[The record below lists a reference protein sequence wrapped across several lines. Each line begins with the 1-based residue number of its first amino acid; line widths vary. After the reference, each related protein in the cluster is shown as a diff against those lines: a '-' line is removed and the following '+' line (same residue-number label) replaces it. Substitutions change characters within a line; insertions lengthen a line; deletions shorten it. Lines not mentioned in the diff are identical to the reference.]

1 MVTWAMN
8 KTRWLTLLL
17 LISLGINLL
26 LAGTY
31 AGWVMSKEKMLHI
44 PPEFGWMMK
53 EMKSEATREEIHPL
67 LTTHIKQIRPIRRE
81 IGIAQRNFN
90 KLLVEPKLDEEAM
103 AESLRRLRDSSSQYQ
118 VEMHKMMLQIL
129 SSLTVE
135 ERNKISHYL
144 KKHSKEKRRSGKGR
158 ENRQEHP
165 EKRQSGNDVKI
176 PSSE

>member
-17 LISLGINLL
+17 LVSLGINLL
-26 LAGTY
+26 LAGAY
-31 AGWVMSKEKMLHI
+31 AGWVMSRGKMLHI
-44 PPEFGWMMK
+44 PPEFGWMIR

-67 LTTHIKQIRPIRRE
+67 LTKHNKQMRPIRRE

-90 KLLVEPKLDEEAM
+90 KLLVEPELDEEAM
-103 AESLRRLRDSSSQYQ
+103 AESLRRLRDASSQYQ

-129 SSLTVE
+129 STLNVE

-144 KKHSKEKRRSGKGR
+144 QKHSKEKRRGGKGR
-158 ENRQEHP
+158 DNRQEHR

-176 PSSE
+176 P

>member
-1 MVTWAMN
+1 MN

-17 LISLGINLL
+17 LVSLGINLL

-31 AGWVMSKEKMLHI
+31 AGWVMSRGKMLHI
-44 PPEFGWMMK
+44 PPEFGWMIR
-53 EMKSEATREEIHPL
+53 EMKSDATREEIHPL
-67 LTTHIKQIRPIRRE
+67 LTKHNKQMRPIRRE

-90 KLLVEPKLDEEAM
+90 KLLVEPELDEEAM
-103 AESLRRLRDSSSQYQ
+103 AESLRRLRDASSQYQ

-129 SSLTVE
+129 STLNVE

-144 KKHSKEKRRSGKGR
+144 QKHSKEKRRGGKGR
-158 ENRQEHP
+158 DNRQEHR

-176 PSSE
+176 P

>member
-26 LAGTY
+26 LAGIY
-31 AGWVMSKEKMLHI
+31 AGRVMSQEKMTHI

-53 EMKSEATREEIHPL
+53 EMKNEATRQEIHPL
-67 LTTHIKQIRPIRRE
+67 LTTHMKQIRPIRKE
-81 IGIAQRNFN
+81 IGIAQRHFN
-90 KLLVEPKLDEEAM
+90 KLLVDPNLDEKAM
-103 AESLRRLRDSSSQYQ
+103 EESLRRLRDSTNQYQ

-129 SSLTVE
+129 STLTVE
-135 ERNKISHYL
+135 ERNQIAHFL
-144 KKHSKEKRRSGKGR
+144 KRHSKEKRRGGKGR
-158 ENRQEHP
+158 DNRQEHR